1 MKFYHQCLTFAVAI
15 DGCETMDLP
24 NTIQVDLAVQ
34 NYFKNKL
41 HEWCVMNELHIR
53 TLEKLD
59 YESYYCSC
67 NSSILI
73 DCECIVYNAYEII
86 PGYKDEITRHTHEEE
101 DLKKK
106 LAKPK
111 RELKQV
117 KDEIP
122 SRLKY
127 VAQKIVYK
135 MDNQWLSHLNLV

>member
-1 MKFYHQCLTFAVAI
+1 MKLYHQCLTFAVI
-15 DGCETMDLP
+15 HDGYETMDLP
-24 NTIQVDLAVQ
+24 HSIQGDLDVL

-41 HEWCVMNELHIR
+41 QEWCVMKELHIR
-53 TLEKLD
+53 SLEKLD
-59 YESYYCSC
+59 YESYYRSC
-67 NSSILI
+67 NCSILI

-86 PGYKDEITRHTHEEE
+86 PGYEDEITRHTHEEE

-106 LAKPK
+106 LAQLK

-122 SRLKY
+122 SRLKN

-135 MDNQWLSHLNLV
+135 MDNQWLSHLNIV